1 MLKCCFESKQIT
13 YNDIKHKQLNYN
25 DIKHKQLNYDK
36 TKPNL
41 QQLVSTFE
49 AAVDSDRSITEDEAD
64 VMVGTDL
71 HSFLHINSPLQ
82 ADSQAPALTKLWQLG
97 HLLSKIYFVQVT
109 VQGNWNPKYSMSM
122 KIFQFT
128 NIPSDSCS
136 PATFLMKEWLL
147 IV

>member
-13 YNDIKHKQLNYN
+13 YN

-49 AAVDSDRSITEDEAD
+49 AAVDSDWSITEDEAD

-82 ADSQAPALTKLWQLG
+82 ADSQAPALTKL
-97 HLLSKIYFVQVT
+97 
-109 VQGNWNPKYSMSM
+109 
-122 KIFQFT
+122 
-128 NIPSDSCS
+128 
-136 PATFLMKEWLL
+136 
-147 IV
+147 